1 MPPCY
6 GAKFTSQSIKKIIKQ
21 LKSKIMTTTKSAL
34 KSIAILALSSV
45 MLLAS
50 CKKDKG
56 GTVLECFNDSY
67 NGSYTGSGV
76 VGSNPGFSG
85 VLTLTKKGC
94 QEAEIRVGTVTENVT
109 GLKASAGGG
118 FTGTTSTGA
127 SASMT
132 LTNNKDISVSVGTTV
147 NFSGSK

>member
-1 MPPCY
+1 MNDILLHCN
-6 GAKFTSQSIKKIIKQ
+6 QSKNIKQ
-21 LKSKIMTTTKSAL
+21 LKFKIMTTKNL
-34 KSIAILALSSV
+34 IFNRIAILALSV
-45 MLLAS
+45 IVLLSA

-56 GTVLECFNDSY
+56 GTVLECFSDSY
-67 NGSYTGSGV
+67 NGTYSGSGS

-85 VLTLTKKGC
+85 TLTLTKKGC
-94 QEAEIRVGTVTENVT
+94 QEAEIKVDGITENVT

-118 FTGTTSTGA
+118 FTGTTASGA

-132 LTNNKDISVSVGTTV
+132 LTNNRDISLSVGTSI